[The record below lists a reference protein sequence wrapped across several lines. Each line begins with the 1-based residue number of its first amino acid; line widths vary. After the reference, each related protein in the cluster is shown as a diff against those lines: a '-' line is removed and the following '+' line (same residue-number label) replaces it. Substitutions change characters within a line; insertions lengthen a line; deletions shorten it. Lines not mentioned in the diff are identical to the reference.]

1 MTALVTG
8 RWAKKRI
15 GLEVRTMMIPYD
27 DDSQEESDTSA
38 MSGASSERRRLDS
51 NREELREA
59 GGWPP
64 EAALRMAARKFGP
77 EENDQDDGDCSP
89 NPSWSA
95 ISSTKS
101 PRRPRIAPTQPALVP
116 PLRRQGRGLIHI
128 FDLFAMLL

>member
-8 RWAKKRI
+8 RWAKK
-15 GLEVRTMMIPYD
+15 EVRTRSPHHDD
-27 DDSQEESDTSA
+27 DDSQEESETSA

-51 NREELREA
+51 TREELREA

-77 EENDQDDGDCSP
+77 EERHHGHYALRLRSP
-89 NPSWSA
+89 NPPWSA

-101 PRRPRIAPTQPALVP
+101 PRRPRIAPT
-116 PLRRQGRGLIHI
+116 
-128 FDLFAMLL
+128 